1 MSTYVDEKL
10 LPQRPSQGGKAQ
22 ATRKQLLE
30 GRRGAREQ
38 DKNVITIDAMFGR
51 EVWRRISPGVDGTYE
66 QEVRS

>member
-10 LPQRPSQGGKAQ
+10 GAQRPSAGGKAQ

-30 GRRGAREQ
+30 GRRGAKEVSK
-38 DKNVITIDAMFGR
+38 DVITIDAMFGR
-51 EVWRRISPGVDGTYE
+51 EVWRRITNGVDGTYE